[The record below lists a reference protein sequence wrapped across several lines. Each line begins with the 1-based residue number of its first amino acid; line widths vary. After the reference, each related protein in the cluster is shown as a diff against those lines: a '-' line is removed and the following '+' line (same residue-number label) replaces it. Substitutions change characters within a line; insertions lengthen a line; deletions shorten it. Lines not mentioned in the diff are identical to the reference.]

1 MKSEVVEYYTDTGMD
16 YRAWSSRFNMHFG
29 YWRWGLNPFRR
40 EPMLEEMNRQV
51 TSGVQGEWI
60 LDLGCGLGATMRS
73 LARARPETRV
83 TGLTLVPWQ
92 VEHATQLNAK
102 YGSRLRVERGSYLD
116 LPFESESADGAYAL
130 ESCCHAPGPE
140 KPAFLSEMQRVL
152 KPGARFAVAD
162 GFCKTADA
170 DQPSAFKKMVSWCCD
185 GWALDCF
192 PNLPLFLEKL
202 SSLGF
207 QEIEVRDISWNISPS
222 VLHSPWLVVRFSLE
236 KILKGEHLNE
246 VRRRHLLSC
255 FVSLLIGLHRRHF
268 GYYLI
273 TGRKG

>member
-16 YRAWSSRFNMHFG
+16 YRTWSARFNMHFG
-29 YWRWGLNPFRR
+29 YWRRGLNPFRR

-51 TSGVQGEWI
+51 VSTVHGEWI

-73 LARARPETRV
+73 LARSRADVRV

-92 VEHATQLNAK
+92 VEQATALNSE
-102 YGSRLRVERGSYLD
+102 YGSRLEVRRGSYLD
-116 LPFESESADGAYAL
+116 IPFDSNSADGAYAL
-130 ESCCHAPGPE
+130 ESCCHAPGPD
-140 KPAFLSEMQRVL
+140 KSDFLKELHRVL

-162 GFCKTADA
+162 GFCKTPDSR
-170 DQPSAFKKMVSWCCD
+170 QPAPFKSMVRWCCD

-192 PNLPLFLEKL
+192 PNLPLFVGRLEA
-202 SSLGF
+202 LGF
-207 QEIEVRDISWNISPS
+207 QDLEVRDISWNISPS

-236 KILKGEHLNE
+236 KLWAGERLNA

-255 FVSLLIGLHRRHF
+255 FVSLLIGLHRPHF

-273 TGRKG
+273 SGRKG